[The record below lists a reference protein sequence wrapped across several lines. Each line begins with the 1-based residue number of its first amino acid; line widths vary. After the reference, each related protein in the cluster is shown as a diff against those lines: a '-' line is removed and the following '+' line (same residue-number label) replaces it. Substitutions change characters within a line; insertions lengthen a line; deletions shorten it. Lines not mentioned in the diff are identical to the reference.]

1 MKKLI
6 VLFVQLLICTNTFGQ
21 QQGYRYGLSFVE
33 LYPDSSSIYFVQT
46 RDVEQMM
53 KLKET
58 VLNDKEGT
66 AIIANLSE
74 NSCIV
79 NSKSL
84 SVGNYISD
92 IYRDKEGHKLIIL
105 PRFAIKMKSGHA
117 INEVL
122 IKYGNYLSSFIN

>member
-1 MKKLI
+1 
-6 VLFVQLLICTNTFGQ
+6 
-21 QQGYRYGLSFVE
+21 
-33 LYPDSSSIYFVQT
+33 
-46 RDVEQMM
+46 MM

-105 PRFAIKMKSGHA
+105 PRFAIKMKSGHE
-117 INEVL
+117 ITRC
-122 IKYGNYLSSFIN
+122 